1 LVIIN
6 RQYFSV
12 FSTRGK
18 SEGNMQEEKFVENLK
33 RPTDEAVQFI
43 RTQTDHHPKIGI
55 ILGSGLGG
63 LTENIK
69 DCIEIPYKQIPH
81 FPASTVKG
89 HAGRLL
95 LGKMGGNDVVVMD
108 GRFHYY
114 EGYSLQQVTFP
125 VRVMKKLGI
134 NIMIVTNAA
143 GGLNPQFCKGDI
155 VLITDHINFL
165 GDNPLIGK
173 NDDKLG
179 PRFPDMFN
187 CYDEDLRS
195 LAIKTTI
202 DEKIPLRRGV
212 YVAVSGPTLETPAE
226 YTCFRIIG
234 GDLVGMSSV
243 PETIAARHQGIKVIG
258 FSIVTNVGL
267 SAETEPTT
275 HEAVMAAAEKAGT
288 NLSRLIEQMLEQL

>member
-1 LVIIN
+1 MTLNEFWVKKERMDNQKLSIN
-6 RQYFSV
+6 
-12 FSTRGK
+12 
-18 SEGNMQEEKFVENLK
+18 
-33 RPTDEAVQFI
+33 EAVQFI
-43 RTQTDHHPKIGI
+43 RTQTGHRPKIGI
-55 ILGSGLGG
+55 ILGSGLSG
-63 LTENIK
+63 LTKNIK
-69 DCIEIPYKQIPH
+69 HCIEIPYKQIPH
-81 FPASTVKG
+81 FPLSTVKG

-95 LGKMGGNDVVVMD
+95 LGIMGGIDVVVMD

-114 EGYSLQQVTFP
+114 EGYSLQKVTFP
-125 VRVMKKLGI
+125 VRVMKVLGI
-134 NIMIVTNAA
+134 DIMIVTNAA
-143 GGLNPQFCKGDI
+143 GGLNPQFYKGDI

-173 NDDKLG
+173 NDDRLG

-187 CYDEDLRS
+187 CYDEDLRI
-195 LAIKTTI
+195 LAEETAIK
-202 DEKIPLRRGV
+202 EKIPLQRGV

-226 YTCFRIIG
+226 YNCFRIIG

-275 HEAVMAAAEKAGT
+275 HEGVVAAAEKAGK
-288 NLSRLIEQMLEQL
+288 NLSRLIERMLGRL